1 MDQMSRLA
9 AEPAGRYRED
19 LEANLRLVE
28 ALAPVHCT
36 SCNGYH
42 LSRAR
47 RRLRPGSPDA
57 LDRPEIVQLVQRCVA
72 DRAAPGGLDILIAG
86 AGDTNLLA
94 TCAEA
99 ISGEK
104 GAGRLVRFT
113 VLDNCRTPLA
123 VCEAFGRQH
132 RLAVQTGQVDM
143 GAPDAWFEA
152 DLIVVHSLLRFL
164 PRTSHLTTM
173 RTLRQWLKPGGA
185 LVFSHRL
192 MADAGNGA
200 DSFYRSEYP
209 WVASILALLS
219 EAGLH
224 IVSMREQIEDPSA
237 AAGREPRHR
246 ILALLRSAE
255 T

>member
-28 ALAPVHCT
+28 ALAPIHCT
-36 SCNGYH
+36 DCHGYH

-57 LDRPEIVQLVQRCVA
+57 LDRLEIVQLVQDCVA
-72 DRAAPGGLDILIAG
+72 HRPVPGGFHILIAG
-86 AGDTNLLA
+86 TGDTNLLA

-99 ISGEK
+99 VSGGETD
-104 GAGRLVRFT
+104 ADRAIRYT
-113 VLDNCRTPLA
+113 ILDNCRTPLA
-123 VCEAFGRQH
+123 VCEAFAQAH
-132 RLAVQTGQVDM
+132 RLELQTRQVDM
-143 GAPDAWFEA
+143 GAPDAAFAA

-164 PRTSHLTTM
+164 PRASHLTTM

-185 LVFSHRL
+185 VVFSHRL
-192 MADAGNGA
+192 MADEAGKT

-209 WVASILALLS
+209 SVASILALLS
-219 EAGLH
+219 VAGFR
-224 IVSMREQIEDPSA
+224 VASMQEHVEDPAA

-246 ILALLRSAE
+246 LLALLRAV
-255 T
+255 